1 MKDRCGNLGG
11 KMSGPLV
18 SIVVPVYKSK
28 VILKNVFSLCVLKLM
43 KT

>member
-1 MKDRCGNLGG
+1 
-11 KMSGPLV
+11 MSGPLV
-18 SIVVPVYKSK
+18 SIVVPVYLFITSK